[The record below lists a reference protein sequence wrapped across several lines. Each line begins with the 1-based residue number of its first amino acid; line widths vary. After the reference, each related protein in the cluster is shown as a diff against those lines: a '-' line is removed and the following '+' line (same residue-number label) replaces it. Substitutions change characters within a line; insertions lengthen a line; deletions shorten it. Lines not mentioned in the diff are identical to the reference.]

1 MADGGWCCYILIL
14 SLRKAM
20 WFRGNDIKANAST
33 HLYRIKRNSRNF
45 AFVRSFFNVVHICIR
60 GIWQRNIQYTP
71 HTNHIILYIYI
82 SAVECII
89 HVAGKHDFLPF
100 ATPRA
105 CQVIRC
111 PDTLSLNKLCVTSQ
125 HKIAF
130 DITPGAWNVCVS
142 VFRFVRRAAI
152 STPTIQLV
160 PLILLNGNEINASWK
175 LTTLTCRSERNQDC
189 CEQIRGSCTAS
200 GARNNPVY
208 CQISHDRPEKY
219 KQKQNRI
226 KIWIIHEWCTLLAV
240 SMYAKRLL
248 FGFTSTIN
256 TRISSHN
263 IFC

>member
-1 MADGGWCCYILIL
+1 MRQRICTEL
-14 SLRKAM
+14 S
-20 WFRGNDIKANAST
+20 GIPGIS
-33 HLYRIKRNSRNF
+33 
-45 AFVRSFFNVVHICIR
+45 RSFAHFSMLCIFVYVEYDI
-60 GIWQRNIQYTP
+60 GIYNTLRIR
-71 HTNHIILYIYI
+71 IILYYIYI

-130 DITPGAWNVCVS
+130 DITPGAWIVCVS

-175 LTTLTCRSERNQDC
+175 LTILTCRSERNQDC

-226 KIWIIHEWCTLLAV
+226 KI
-240 SMYAKRLL
+240 
-248 FGFTSTIN
+248 
-256 TRISSHN
+256 
-263 IFC
+263 